1 MSKLPPP
8 PTAVLLTDF
17 FRERQLPLLRA
28 ARPNIEFRAVD
39 YREVT
44 EADVAWAEALV
55 AFRAPKH
62 LVVKG
67 PRWIHG
73 SGAGVDAWLFRRE
86 FPTDVLL
93 TRTNQKFGAMIG
105 EYCLARALA
114 ERQRLFDLYDEQR
127 RGHWEMKTIPLVE
140 GTRAV
145 VVGTGEVGQGIAA
158 RFHAMGA
165 TVDGVSMGGRAVHPF
180 ARVFARRHLNDA
192 LAGTDWLI
200 LACPLTEATYRLIG
214 EAEFRMAKGTYLI
227 NVGRGMLVDESA
239 IIPALDRGD
248 LRGAALDVFE
258 NEPLPKESPLW
269 AHPKVTISPHISG
282 VTSVEG
288 ATAGFLHALEA
299 LERGE
304 RPDTAVDVARGY

>member
-1 MSKLPPP
+1 MPLPSPP
-8 PTAVLLTDF
+8 KTVLLTDF

-28 ARPNIEFRAVD
+28 ARPHIEFRAVD
-39 YREVT
+39 YRELT

-62 LVVKG
+62 LIVKG

-86 FPTDVLL
+86 FPKDVLL
-93 TRTNQKFGAMIG
+93 TRTNQKFGGMIG

-114 ERQRLFDLYDEQR
+114 ERQRLFELYEEQKR
-127 RGHWEMKTIPLVE
+127 SHWEMRAIPLVE

-145 VVGTGEVGQGIAA
+145 VIGTGEVGQGIAA
-158 RFHAMGA
+158 RFHALGA
-165 TVDGVSMGGRAVHPF
+165 RVDGVSMGGRAVHPF
-180 ARVFARRHLNDA
+180 HQVFARRHLHDA
-192 LAGTDWLI
+192 LKRADWLI
-200 LACPLTEATYRLIG
+200 LAAPLTEATYRMIG
-214 EAEFRMAKGTYLI
+214 AEELAAAQGSYLI
-227 NVGRGMLVDESA
+227 NVGRGMLVDEAA

-258 NEPLPKESPLW
+258 TEPLSKESPLW